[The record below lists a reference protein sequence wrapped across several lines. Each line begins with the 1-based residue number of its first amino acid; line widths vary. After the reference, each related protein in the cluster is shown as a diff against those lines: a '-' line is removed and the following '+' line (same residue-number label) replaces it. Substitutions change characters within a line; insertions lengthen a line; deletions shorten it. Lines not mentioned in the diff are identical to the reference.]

1 MSIIKKELNQL
12 RISFPQ
18 ILKAF
23 ILFLFSCSGL
33 GIALFLRFLDYNGT
47 IIAFIAILVE
57 SIAMV
62 LNYFMFRTYFREK
75 KESKQEISRKSQSYK

>member
-18 ILKAF
+18 IVKAF
-23 ILFLFSCSGL
+23 ILFLFSSSGL
-33 GIALFLRFLDYNGT
+33 GVALFLRFLGHNGT

-57 SIAMV
+57 SLAMM
-62 LNYFMFRTYFREK
+62 LSYFMFRKYFREK
-75 KESKQEISRKSQSYK
+75 EETKLEKSRKSQSYK